1 MSSDVSVPP
10 PAVAPTAFFSRT
22 FDEALALTSE
32 ARDYLA
38 QYGEEDLRELPKDVG
53 LHYSVESMRLTSRL
67 TNVMAWLLV
76 QRAAHE
82 GELSYEELR
91 RDEWRLG
98 GHSVCMAEATVEPE
112 RLPPIMADLLR
123 RSENLFRRISRLDEM
138 VAREDAS

>member
-1 MSSDVSVPP
+1 MSGDATLSRPV
-10 PAVAPTAFFSRT
+10 AAPTAFFTRT

-38 QYGEEDLRELPKDVG
+38 QYGEEDLRELPADVG
-53 LHYSVESMRLTSRL
+53 LRYSVESMRLTSRL

-91 RDEWRLG
+91 QDEWRLG
-98 GHSVCMAEATVEPE
+98 GREVCMAEATVQPDK
-112 RLPPIMADLLR
+112 LPPIMADLLR
-123 RSENLFRRISRLDEM
+123 RSDNLFRRIARLDSL
-138 VAREDAS
+138 VAGES

>member
-1 MSSDVSVPP
+1 MSGDATLSRPV
-10 PAVAPTAFFSRT
+10 AAPTAFFTRT

-38 QYGEEDLRELPKDVG
+38 QYGEEDLRELPADVG
-53 LHYSVESMRLTSRL
+53 LRYSVESMRLTSRL

-91 RDEWRLG
+91 QDEWRLG
-98 GHSVCMAEATVEPE
+98 GREVCMAEATVQPDK
-112 RLPPIMADLLR
+112 LPPIMADLLR
-123 RSENLFRRISRLDEM
+123 RSDNLFRRIARLDSM
-138 VAREDAS
+138 VAGES